1 MKKIFLII
9 EREFLTRVKKKSFI
23 ITTILVPVLL
33 AGLMVVPFFIQSV
46 KDDRQKT
53 IIVID
58 KSGLAEK
65 ALTDTENILFHFRPE
80 ASLDSLKQQFEKE
93 GWYAIATISPIN
105 EEKQAS
111 IGMYAFRQINM
122 DVQNHVERNM
132 EKALEQYK
140 LASYQIP
147 DLDVILASIKTK
159 IPVKTYVWGDDGK
172 EKATHAGLS
181 MGVSYIFSFM
191 IYMFILAFGNMVM
204 RGVIEEK
211 NSRIIE
217 VIVSSVKPFQLM
229 MGKITGVASV
239 GLLQF
244 IIWILLTLVLATVAQ
259 SFFTIPPPA
268 DMMPA
273 IAGNVGAEVTK
284 TLESTIASDI
294 LGMLSAINFVA
305 IIAAF
310 LFYFLFGYLLYA
322 ALFAAVGSA
331 VENEADTQQLTIPV
345 TIPLILG
352 IFLMLHTFQHPD
364 SSLSFWG
371 SIIPFTSPMVM
382 MARMPFGVPFWQIAL
397 SLSLLF
403 VTFVAIVWFA
413 AKIYRVGILMYGKK
427 PTFREMW
434 KWIRYKN

>member
-23 ITTILVPVLL
+23 ITTILVPALL
-33 AGLMVVPFFIQSV
+33 AGLMIVPFLIQSV
-46 KDDRQKT
+46 KDDQQKT

-58 KSGLAEK
+58 RSGMAEK
-65 ALTDTENILFHFRPE
+65 ALTNTQNTVFHFRPG

-93 GWYAIATISPIN
+93 GWYAIATISPMDA
-105 EEKQAS
+105 EKQVS

-122 DVQNHVERNM
+122 EVQKHVERNM
-132 EKALEQYK
+132 EKAVEQYK

-147 DLDVILASIKTK
+147 GLDTILASVKTK
-159 IPVKTYVWGDDGK
+159 IPVKTFVWDEDGK
-172 EKATHAGLS
+172 EKATHTGLS
-181 MGVSYIFSFM
+181 MGISYLFSLM
-191 IYMFILAFGNMVM
+191 IYMFILMFGNMVM

-211 NSRIIE
+211 NNRIIE

-244 IIWILLTLVLATVAQ
+244 IIWILLTLVLAVAAQ
-259 SFFTIPPPA
+259 SFFTVPA
-268 DMMPA
+268 ADVAPA
-273 IAGNVGAEVTK
+273 IAGSAGVDVTK
-284 TLESTIASDI
+284 TLEGTIAADI
-294 LGMLSAINFVA
+294 FGMLGSVNFVA
-305 IIAAF
+305 LIAAF
-310 LFYFLFGYLLYA
+310 LFYFLFGYFLYA

-352 IFLMLHTFQHPD
+352 LFLMMHTFRYPD

-371 SIIPFTSPMVM
+371 SMIPFTSPMVM
-382 MARMPFGVPFWQIAL
+382 MARMPFGVPFWEIAL
-397 SLSLLF
+397 SLSLLLL
-403 VTFVAIVWFA
+403 TFIAIVWFA
-413 AKIYRVGILMYGKK
+413 GKIYRVGILMYGKK
-427 PTFREMW
+427 PTLREIW
-434 KWIRYKN
+434 KWVTYKN